1 MIAWLRK
8 RAFRVHLAS
17 FMLTVLA
24 SALLYFAAQAGSTL
38 FIVLLIALIVFGNLL
53 VMLVP

>member
-1 MIAWLRK
+1 
-8 RAFRVHLAS
+8 
-17 FMLTVLA
+17 MLTVLA
-24 SALLYFAAQAGSTL
+24 SALLYFAAQAGRTL